1 MTKIK
6 VIGAGG
12 SGSNAISR
20 MSSCKLRGVDLIAV
34 NTDLQD
40 LKKTKADLRIQI
52 GREATKG
59 LGAGMDAELGKKSA
73 EEQREEIKKA
83 LKGTDMLFITGGFG
97 GGTCTGSAPVIAD
110 IAKSLNILT
119 IAIITTPFK
128 FEGLPRMRLAKKGLE
143 KIKNK
148 VDTLIVIP
156 NEKILSL
163 SDENTSLLSAFWACD
178 DILREAVQTISD
190 LITVPGIINVDFAD
204 LKSILNSSGRAF
216 FGQGKAKGE
225 KRIEKAVNKA
235 INSPL
240 VGFLSHG
247 AKGIL
252 FNISGGSD
260 LSLAE
265 INRAARA
272 ITKNVRDD
280 AKIIFGAVYGKNI
293 KKGEVRVMVIATGFK
308 NCG

>member
-12 SGSNAISR
+12 SGSNAVSR
-20 MSSCKLRGVDLIAV
+20 MSSCRIRGVDLIAV

-40 LKKTKADLRIQI
+40 LQKAKADLKIQI
-52 GREATKG
+52 GKETTKG
-59 LGAGMDAELGKKSA
+59 LGAGMNPEKGKKSA

-83 LKGTDMLFITGGFG
+83 LKNTDMLFIAGGFG

-110 IAKSLNILT
+110 IAKSMGILT
-119 IAIITTPFK
+119 IAVITTPFK
-128 FEGLPRMRLAKKGLE
+128 FEGSPRSRIAKKGLQ
-143 KIKNK
+143 KIKDK

-163 SDENTSLLSAFWACD
+163 SEKDTSLLSAFWACD
-178 DILREAVQTISD
+178 DILREAVETISD

-204 LKSILNSSGRAF
+204 LKSVLNNSGKAF
-216 FGQGKAKGE
+216 FGQGRAKGE
-225 KRIEKAVNKA
+225 KRIEKAVSKA

-252 FNISGGSD
+252 FNVSGGND

-265 INRAARA
+265 INRAAQT

-293 KKGEVRVMVIATGFK
+293 KKGEVRVMVIATGFEK
-308 NCG
+308 D